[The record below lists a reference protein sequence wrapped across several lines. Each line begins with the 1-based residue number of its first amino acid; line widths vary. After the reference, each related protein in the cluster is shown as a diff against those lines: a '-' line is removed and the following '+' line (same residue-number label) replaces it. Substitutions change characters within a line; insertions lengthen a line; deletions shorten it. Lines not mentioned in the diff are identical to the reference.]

1 MKALIMAAGKGSR
14 ISKNIN
20 GVPKCTL
27 PLPDG
32 TPIIRK
38 SIQMMLELGIEPIL
52 CIGYEGEKVRQALD
66 GLAVKYYENPF
77 FAVTNNVASVWFA
90 LQELDGHDDVLLLSG
105 DLYYPK
111 SFLEKALESSGA
123 LSMLVDSSRIYDGDF
138 YFHVDKDGFVERY
151 GKQLPLPMRHC
162 EYMGFTKVSASM
174 VPVFA
179 QRIQD
184 YVKQGDYQTYFE
196 DVALSFS
203 KKKEEKIVLIDVK
216 GSFWREFDYYEDYEL
231 ILEHERNG
239 RNE

>member
-14 ISKNIN
+14 ISKNID
-20 GVPKCTL
+20 GIPKCAL

-38 SIQMMLELGIEPIL
+38 SVEMMLDLGIAPVL

-90 LQELDGHDDVLLLSG
+90 LRELDGQDDVLLLSG

-111 SFLEKALESSGA
+111 SFLERALEAAGA
-123 LSMLVDSSRIYDGDF
+123 LSMFVDSSRIYDGDF
-138 YFHVDKDGFVERY
+138 YFHTDKDGYVDRY
-151 GKQLPLPMRHC
+151 GAQLPLPMRQC

-174 VPVFA
+174 APAFA

-184 YVKQGDYQTYFE
+184 YIKQGIYQTYFE
-196 DVALSFS
+196 DIALSFNR
-203 KKKEEKIVLIDVK
+203 KKEEKIDLVDVK

-231 ILEHERNG
+231 ILEHERSI
-239 RNE
+239 RDK